1 MWQYRIQ
8 VHFVSGTSLLL
19 YPHCFFY
26 SSQWITANIHNKLP
40 YFKGKCMVSGRCS
53 YLNQSILVKFC
64 GEAAPSP
71 ADLSGAESG
80 RLVGEKTSRQSRDRL
95 CRAGEVWTEF
105 GRGLEKDFLTGPI
118 DYRVNVYT
126 KMWKTHVVFLGTWS
140 TWSRS
145 GRFSTSMLGYRRV
158 TLLSTARKIS
168 KLDLFFGSESGG
180 YLKKDMFSIRQGMI
194 IYKSLG

>member
-1 MWQYRIQ
+1 
-8 VHFVSGTSLLL
+8 
-19 YPHCFFY
+19 
-26 SSQWITANIHNKLP
+26 
-40 YFKGKCMVSGRCS
+40 MVSGRCS
-53 YLNQSILVKFC
+53 YLNLSILVKFC

-95 CRAGEVWTEF
+95 CRAGEVLTEF
-105 GRGLEKDFLTGPI
+105 GRELEKDFLTGPI

-126 KMWKTHVVFLGTWS
+126 NMWKTDGFPRNMICMHDLEVVG
-140 TWSRS
+140 
-145 GRFSTSMLGYRRV
+145 FSTSMLGYRRV
-158 TLLSTARKIS
+158 TLLSTARKIP
-168 KLDLFFGSESGG
+168 KLDLFFGSGSGG